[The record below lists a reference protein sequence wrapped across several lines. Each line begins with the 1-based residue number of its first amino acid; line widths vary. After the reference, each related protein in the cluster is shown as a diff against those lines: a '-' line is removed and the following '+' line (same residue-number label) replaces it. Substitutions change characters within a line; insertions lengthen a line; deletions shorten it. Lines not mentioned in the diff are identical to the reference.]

1 MDEVDYVGKGDGYKM
16 DTEDYSRLNENLRK
30 QSMDHWRL
38 CDELSVLQAALLVIG
53 EDPSKE
59 NAYAENWKLHE
70 RPAGYEA
77 AKLQSQMH

>member
-1 MDEVDYVGKGDGYKM
+1 
-16 DTEDYSRLNENLRK
+16 
-30 QSMDHWRL
+30 MDHWRL

-70 RPAGYEA
+70 GPAGYEA
-77 AKLQSQMH
+77 VKTAITKAKFHSVTQRIGGSWFLLTETDRINRLIC